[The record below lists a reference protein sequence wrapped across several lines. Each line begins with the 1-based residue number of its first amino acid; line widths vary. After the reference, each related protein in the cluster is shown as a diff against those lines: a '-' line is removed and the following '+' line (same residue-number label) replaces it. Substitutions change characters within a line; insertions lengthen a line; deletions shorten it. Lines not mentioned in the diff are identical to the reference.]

1 MTGSGGPVASMGIR
15 SALSPRATRLLTACA
30 ATIDGDGTIVATLE
44 ALADRADISLK
55 TANRAIREL
64 TDAGL
69 VHTSGATAGTYRYL
83 DERVRKA
90 LQKPVARR
98 TTDAGWRQVRAQS
111 GGYQRAMH
119 AAQRRA
125 GAAESAL
132 AVLQSEVQVLR
143 AGGSTPSSG
152 RSLAWLRVEAT
163 HAVRCFDA
171 ECTRCLELDR
181 VLDDD
186 ADPEDLDDAARD
198 ALAMSSRVR
207 GAALELCEAWR
218 DRGVGR
224 ATRVA
229 DAMAKLERVL

>member
-1 MTGSGGPVASMGIR
+1 MGVR
-15 SALSPRATRLLTACA
+15 SALSPRAARLLTACS

-44 ALADRADISLK
+44 GLADRAAMSPA
-55 TANRAIREL
+55 TAKRAMREL

-69 VHTSGATAGTYRYL
+69 VHTSGSTTAAYRYL
-83 DERVRKA
+83 DDRVRKA
-90 LQKPVARR
+90 LQRPVSRR
-98 TTDAGWRQVRAQS
+98 TAEAGWRQVRARL

-125 GAAESAL
+125 GTAEAAL
-132 AVLQSEVQVLR
+132 AVLQSEVQALR

-171 ECTRCLELDR
+171 ECVRCLELDR

-229 DAMAKLERVL
+229 DAVGKLERVL

>member
-1 MTGSGGPVASMGIR
+1 MGVR
-15 SALSPRATRLLTACA
+15 AALSSRAARLLTACS

-44 ALADRADISLK
+44 ALADRAMMSPA
-55 TANRAIREL
+55 TAKRAMREL

-83 DERVRKA
+83 DDRVRKA
-90 LQKPVARR
+90 LQQPVARR

-119 AAQRRA
+119 AAQRRSA
-125 GAAESAL
+125 AAEAAL
-132 AVLQSEVQVLR
+132 AVLQSEVQALR

-152 RSLAWLRVEAT
+152 RSLAWLRLEAT

-171 ECTRCLELDR
+171 ECARCLELDR

-186 ADPEDLDDAARD
+186 ADAEDVDDAARD
-198 ALAMSSRVR
+198 ALSSSSRLRV
-207 GAALELCEAWR
+207 AAVELCEAWR

-229 DAMAKLERVL
+229 DAMAKVERSL

>member
-55 TANRAIREL
+55 TANRAMREL

-69 VHTSGATAGTYRYL
+69 VHTSGSTTAAYRYL
-83 DERVRKA
+83 DDRVRKA
-90 LQKPVARR
+90 LQRPVSRR
-98 TTDAGWRQVRAQS
+98 TAEAGWRQVRARL

-125 GAAESAL
+125 GTAEAAL
-132 AVLQSEVQVLR
+132 AVLQSEVQALR

-171 ECTRCLELDR
+171 ECVRCLELDR